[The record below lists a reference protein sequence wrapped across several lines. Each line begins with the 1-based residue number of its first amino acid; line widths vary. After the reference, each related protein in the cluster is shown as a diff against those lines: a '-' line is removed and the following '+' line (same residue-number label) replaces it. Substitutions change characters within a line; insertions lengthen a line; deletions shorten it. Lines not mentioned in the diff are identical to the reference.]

1 MLNMQ
6 KWLMA
11 VVIVFFA
18 VMSTGPAAFANSL
31 NNSVK
36 DCFQNPGKCNDKN
49 LAPSQNSTVQ
59 KSTPAQVGVT
69 IWDFIRMIFATIFV
83 VFLLY
88 VVLKFINKKSRSY
101 KSTQLVE
108 NLGGTPLGG
117 NRSVQIVKISS
128 RVFIVGVGEN
138 VQLLKEIDDAEE
150 RNQILADYNA
160 KLEQTVQPGDIVT
173 KVMEKTKHWKSTK
186 NENATFSSLFKEQL
200 DEISKGRKKLFAELE
215 KKGKHKQ

>member
-1 MLNMQ
+1 LLNMQ

-11 VVIVFFA
+11 AVIVFFA
-18 VMSTGPAAFANSL
+18 LMNTGQTAFANSL

-36 DCFQNPGKCNDKN
+36 DCFQNPEKCTDKN
-49 LAPSQNSTVQ
+49 LAPNQSTSVQ
-59 KSTPAQVGVT
+59 KSASTQVGVT

-83 VFLLY
+83 VVLLY
-88 VVLKFINKKSRSY
+88 LLLKFINKKSRSY

-128 RVFIVGVGEN
+128 QVFIVGVGEN
-138 VQLLKEIDDAEE
+138 VQLLKEIDNVEE
-150 RNQILADYNA
+150 RNQLLSDYNT
-160 KLEQTVQPGDIVT
+160 KLEQTVQPSDIVT
-173 KVMEKTKHWKSTK
+173 KIMEKTRKWKNVKKEDT
-186 NENATFSSLFKEQL
+186 TFSSLFKEQL

-215 KKGKHKQ
+215 KRGKHKQ